1 MNNSKNNE
9 RIRFESFQV
18 DGSDEEDEDEDHGN
32 NEDDK
37 DGDNNE
43 SLENVVD
50 NDEGEEMHL
59 RKIAEQ
65 NRDASADGDEE
76 ETAAT
81 GQETGSSSAS
91 RELVDVDWR

>member
-1 MNNSKNNE
+1 M
-9 RIRFESFQV
+9 
-18 DGSDEEDEDEDHGN
+18 
-32 NEDDK
+32 
-37 DGDNNE
+37 DGDNE

-65 NRDASADGDEE
+65 NRDASADGEE
-76 ETAAT
+76 EDAAT

-91 RELVDVDWR
+91 RELIDDFEPTDSNVESHLNI